1 VVRAAT
7 PYVAAV
13 SFLAGCAQILDIED
27 AHLISAAGGGGDG
40 GDIPSAG
47 AGNPPSPCDEYCS
60 VITSDCSGKDAQYI
74 DADACHQACRHFPV
88 GTPGETQGNTL
99 ACRLTYAKK
108 ARSEPYTYCTWAG
121 PGGDGECGTNCEGF
135 CTLMMA
141 ACTAASTGPGHE
153 YFDSLSDCHA
163 SCNELDDVGSYNASD
178 RSLQSGADT
187 VQCRLYHVGAALAA
201 DDSFTHCSHA
211 IGDRLCVNPASGVET
226 SGP

>member
-13 SFLAGCAQILDIED
+13 LFSAGCAQILDIED
-27 AHLISAAGGGGDG
+27 AHLISAVGGGG

-74 DADACHQACRHFPV
+74 DADACHQACRHFPL

-99 ACRLTYAKK
+99 ACRLTYAKE
-108 ARSEPYTYCTWAG
+108 ARSEPYTYCTRAG

-163 SCNELDDVGSYNASD
+163 SCNELDDVGSYNTSD
-178 RSLQSGADT
+178 GSLQRGADT

-211 IGDRLCVNPASGVET
+211 LGDGLCVNPASGVET
-226 SGP
+226 SSP